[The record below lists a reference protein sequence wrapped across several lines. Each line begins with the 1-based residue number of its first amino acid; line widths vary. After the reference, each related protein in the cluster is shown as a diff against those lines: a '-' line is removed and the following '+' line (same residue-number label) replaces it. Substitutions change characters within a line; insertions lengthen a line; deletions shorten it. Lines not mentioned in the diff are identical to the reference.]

1 MNYPTKNP
9 CTMFLSL
16 ILILTSFQTISYGD
30 SKRLMHSSDDRIEKT
45 NNQDVKASL
54 EYSSRSGSKTI
65 NFTEEE
71 LRRIE
76 KDIEYLR
83 EKLTREGVK
92 CCAPRRKLSDCIWE
106 CCDNS
111 QIRTCDPT
119 LVKAL
124 ESLIG
129 RS

>member
-1 MNYPTKNP
+1 MNPKKL
-9 CTMFLSL
+9 CTIFLSL
-16 ILILTSFQTISYGD
+16 LFILTNFQMISYGD
-30 SKRLMHSSDDRIEKT
+30 SKRLLNNSDDRIQET
-45 NNQDVKASL
+45 THQDVKATID
-54 EYSSRSGSKTI
+54 YSSASGSRTI
-65 NFTEEE
+65 NFTQEE
-71 LRRIE
+71 LQRIE
-76 KDIEYLR
+76 NDIDYLR
-83 EKLTREGVK
+83 EKLAREGVK

-124 ESLIG
+124 ESLLG